1 LAIADPQ
8 SFEILV
14 NILAY
19 YKAFQIYVPEK
30 GKGEKLLMDSNK
42 QENKTFLESGKKE
55 QKQQQKN

>member
-1 LAIADPQ
+1 MAIADPQ

-14 NILAY
+14 NILAH

-30 GKGEKLLMDSNK
+30 GKSEKLLMDSNK

-55 QKQQQKN
+55 KKQQQKN